1 VNLFHILFEQDDSFF
16 AFPQEI
22 YYGYI
27 VRRGKM
33 KIKNER
39 DFKYISKV
47 RTLYSRSYTE
57 EGDSLLRKLRVTS
70 MDNGNNVLF
79 FQYEEPIPYE
89 VVNVYRHKII
99 SGIENVISVTDL
111 IMQLNGFLKK
121 ASEEF
126 SYEYMKWLD
135 EIFDAD
141 EIEDDDLMEDNTQKN
156 ETQLRGYLNL
166 FSNSYITD
174 IFGKVYDKNIS
185 LLLGDQ
191 SKIIY
196 KIYEMKYLN
205 DKDMVSRI

>member
-1 VNLFHILFEQDDSFF
+1 MNLFHILFEQDDSFF